1 MEGLSSFAVYA
12 TAFASPAGSRLPNL
26 LFELGGLGYLV
37 ALVGVVVALVPVALV
52 IREER
57 RRRMPA
63 SRRRRARRN
72 MVPAAG
78 GSAAGGSL

>member
-1 MEGLSSFAVYA
+1 MEGLSNLAVYA
-12 TAFASPAGSRLPNL
+12 TAYASPVAIRLPNL
-26 LFELGGLGYLV
+26 LGELGGVGYLV

-52 IREER
+52 IRGER
-57 RRRMPA
+57 RRRIPA
-63 SRRRRARRN
+63 SRRRRARRS